1 METSEIRSHAT
12 YLLEKAD
19 EALKEGNVEE
29 AKAKMGEAEK
39 AIQDADAK
47 DEAQAELDRMKG
59 DFGKPI
65 NTVPVAS
72 SDLATYDADDNG
84 AELKASYKPASWVK
98 GLPAVAQPMWVQEKM
113 GIREKEQAEFQ
124 RDTFAKWMMSPSQEI
139 FFKNATPDEIKAMQ
153 EDTDAEGG
161 YFVPEEFIPTVIH
174 DTGLPSGALRSA
186 STVVRVASKDGYIPT
201 LESATWGAI
210 AEEAAFSDQTPT
222 VGQVPFSIEKSGGL
236 IKVTRELLDDSAV
249 NLPSLLSQIF
259 QEAAGRF
266 EDVGILN
273 GNNTT
278 NYAGILQGSSNDYVM
293 ASATAVTAADLFGI
307 FYTLQSQHR
316 GNATW
321 VMNSLISKEIN
332 NINATSAGV
341 HSVNDLNT
349 PPAEFLLG
357 KRVVNSDVSGNG
369 LADSITANDEIAV
382 FGDFRNYYIFD
393 RIGFTIRR
401 NDSLYMENDQIGFF
415 GTRRGDGQVGLAAA
429 FKILKAA
436 AS

>member
-1 METSEIRSHAT
+1 VETSEIRNHAN
-12 YLLEKAD
+12 YLLEQAD
-19 EALKEGNVEE
+19 KALKDGNVEE
-29 AKAKMGEAEK
+29 AKAKMNEAGN

-47 DEAQAELDRMKG
+47 DEAQAELDKMKG
-59 DFGKPI
+59 EFSKPI

-98 GLPAVAQPMWVQEKM
+98 GLPAVAQPIWVQEKM
-113 GIREKEQAEFQ
+113 GIREKEEATFQ

-153 EDTDAEGG
+153 EDTDTEGG
-161 YFVPEEFIPTVIH
+161 YFVPEEFIPTTIH
-174 DTGLPSGALRSA
+174 DTGLPSGALRAA

-249 NLPSLLSQIF
+249 NLPTLLSQIF

-273 GNNTT
+273 GNDTT

-307 FYTLQSQHR
+307 FYTLQAQHR

-369 LADSITANDEIAV
+369 LADSITASDEIAV

-436 AS
+436 P

>member
-1 METSEIRSHAT
+1 M
-12 YLLEKAD
+12 
-19 EALKEGNVEE
+19 
-29 AKAKMGEAEK
+29 
-39 AIQDADAK
+39 
-47 DEAQAELDRMKG
+47 
-59 DFGKPI
+59 
-65 NTVPVAS
+65 
-72 SDLATYDADDNG
+72 
-84 AELKASYKPASWVK
+84 
-98 GLPAVAQPMWVQEKM
+98 
-113 GIREKEQAEFQ
+113 
-124 RDTFAKWMMSPSQEI
+124 
-139 FFKNATPDEIKAMQ
+139 
-153 EDTDAEGG
+153 TDAEGG
-161 YFVPEEFIPTVIH
+161 YFVPEEFIPTTIH

-201 LESATWGAI
+201 LASATWGAI
-210 AEEAAFSDQTPT
+210 AEEAAFTDQTPT
-222 VGQVPFSIEKSGGL
+222 VGQVAFSIEKSGGL

-259 QEAAGRF
+259 QEASGRF

-273 GNNTT
+273 GNDTT
-278 NYAGILQGSSNDYVM
+278 NYAGILQGSSSDYVM

-307 FYTLQSQHR
+307 FYTLEAQHR
-316 GNATW
+316 AGATW
-321 VMNSLISKEIN
+321 VMPSLISKEIN

-357 KRVVNSDVSGNG
+357 KRVVNNDVSGNG
-369 LADSITANDEIAV
+369 LATSITANDEIAV

>member
-1 METSEIRSHAT
+1 M
-12 YLLEKAD
+12 
-19 EALKEGNVEE
+19 
-29 AKAKMGEAEK
+29 
-39 AIQDADAK
+39 
-47 DEAQAELDRMKG
+47 
-59 DFGKPI
+59 
-65 NTVPVAS
+65 
-72 SDLATYDADDNG
+72 
-84 AELKASYKPASWVK
+84 
-98 GLPAVAQPMWVQEKM
+98 
-113 GIREKEQAEFQ
+113 
-124 RDTFAKWMMSPSQEI
+124 
-139 FFKNATPDEIKAMQ
+139 
-153 EDTDAEGG
+153 TDAEGG
-161 YFVPEEFIPTVIH
+161 YFVPEEFIPTTIH

-201 LESATWGAI
+201 LASATWGAI
-210 AEEAAFSDQTPT
+210 AEEAAFSDQTPS
-222 VGQVPFSIEKSGGL
+222 VGQVPFNIEKSGGL

-273 GNNTT
+273 GNDTT

-316 GNATW
+316 GGATW

-357 KRVVNSDVSGNG
+357 KRVVNSDISGNG
-369 LADSITANDEIAV
+369 LADSITAGDEIAV

-436 AS
+436 P

>member
-1 METSEIRSHAT
+1 M
-12 YLLEKAD
+12 
-19 EALKEGNVEE
+19 
-29 AKAKMGEAEK
+29 
-39 AIQDADAK
+39 
-47 DEAQAELDRMKG
+47 
-59 DFGKPI
+59 
-65 NTVPVAS
+65 
-72 SDLATYDADDNG
+72 
-84 AELKASYKPASWVK
+84 
-98 GLPAVAQPMWVQEKM
+98 
-113 GIREKEQAEFQ
+113 
-124 RDTFAKWMMSPSQEI
+124 
-139 FFKNATPDEIKAMQ
+139 
-153 EDTDAEGG
+153 TDAEGG
-161 YFVPEEFIPTVIH
+161 YFVPEEFIPTTIH
-174 DTGLPSGALRSA
+174 DTGLPSGALRAA

-273 GNNTT
+273 GNDTT

-357 KRVVNSDVSGNG
+357 KRVVNSDISGNG
-369 LADSITANDEIAV
+369 LADSITAGDEIAV

-401 NDSLYMENDQIGFF
+401 NDSLDYSDIRN
-415 GTRRGDGQVGLAAA
+415 
-429 FKILKAA
+429 
-436 AS
+436 

>member
-1 METSEIRSHAT
+1 M
-12 YLLEKAD
+12 
-19 EALKEGNVEE
+19 
-29 AKAKMGEAEK
+29 
-39 AIQDADAK
+39 
-47 DEAQAELDRMKG
+47 
-59 DFGKPI
+59 
-65 NTVPVAS
+65 
-72 SDLATYDADDNG
+72 
-84 AELKASYKPASWVK
+84 
-98 GLPAVAQPMWVQEKM
+98 
-113 GIREKEQAEFQ
+113 
-124 RDTFAKWMMSPSQEI
+124 
-139 FFKNATPDEIKAMQ
+139 
-153 EDTDAEGG
+153 TDAEGG
-161 YFVPEEFIPTVIH
+161 YFVPEEFIPTTIH

-201 LESATWGAI
+201 LASATWGAI
-210 AEEAAFSDQTPT
+210 AEEAAFSDQTPVT
-222 VGQVPFSIEKSGGL
+222 GQVPFSIEKSGGL

-273 GNNTT
+273 GNDTT
-278 NYAGILQGSSNDYVM
+278 NYAGILQGSSSDYVM

-307 FYTLQSQHR
+307 FYTLEAQHR
-316 GNATW
+316 AGATW
-321 VMNSLISKEIN
+321 VMPSLISKEIN

-357 KRVVNSDVSGNG
+357 KRVVNNDVSGNG
-369 LADSITANDEIAV
+369 LATSITANDEIAV

>member
-1 METSEIRSHAT
+1 M
-12 YLLEKAD
+12 
-19 EALKEGNVEE
+19 
-29 AKAKMGEAEK
+29 
-39 AIQDADAK
+39 
-47 DEAQAELDRMKG
+47 
-59 DFGKPI
+59 
-65 NTVPVAS
+65 
-72 SDLATYDADDNG
+72 
-84 AELKASYKPASWVK
+84 
-98 GLPAVAQPMWVQEKM
+98 
-113 GIREKEQAEFQ
+113 
-124 RDTFAKWMMSPSQEI
+124 
-139 FFKNATPDEIKAMQ
+139 
-153 EDTDAEGG
+153 TDAEGG
-161 YFVPEEFIPTVIH
+161 YFVPEEFIPTTIH
-174 DTGLPSGALRSA
+174 DTGLPSGALRAA

-369 LADSITANDEIAV
+369 LADSITAGDEIAV

-436 AS
+436 P